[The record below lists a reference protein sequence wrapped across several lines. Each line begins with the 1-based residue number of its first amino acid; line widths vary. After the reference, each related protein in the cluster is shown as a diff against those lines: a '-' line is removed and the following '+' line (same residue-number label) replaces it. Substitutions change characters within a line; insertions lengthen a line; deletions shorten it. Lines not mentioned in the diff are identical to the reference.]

1 MRLDGKVAIVTAS
14 TRGIGL
20 AGTQR
25 LAREG
30 AIVYMAARNMERAE
44 NRAKELNDEG
54 CNVKTVYNDATE
66 KGNLYFYG
74 RRSIQE

>member
-20 AGTQR
+20 ACTQR

-30 AIVYMAARNMERAE
+30 AIVYTGRQKYGARRESCKR
-44 NRAKELNDEG
+44 
-54 CNVKTVYNDATE
+54 TE
-66 KGNLYFYG
+66 
-74 RRSIQE
+74 

>member
-20 AGTQR
+20 ACTQR

-44 NRAKELNDEG
+44 N
-54 CNVKTVYNDATE
+54 
-66 KGNLYFYG
+66 G